1 MTMTSGRSVG
11 SSDPTIRTGLET
23 RPHDRR
29 VGGRGRLVHLV
40 LIAGCVAVIAAGA
53 LTFGAVYPW
62 AFQPLAV
69 AMTVVGAACLLAGRT
84 GRPPLILVATTLAV
98 IAGAVAVQ
106 LVALPVPVLQRISPA
121 ADAFMRA
128 NDLSYQIAPQLH
140 PLSIAPHD
148 TLTGLML
155 FGALALFL
163 LGAARLVSAV
173 GARRIVRPIVIFGA
187 LLALEGIVQYGLTVN
202 DYQPLIYG
210 FWKPENLTRP
220 FGPFV
225 NPNHFAGWML
235 MALPLALAMFY
246 DLLIATMRSAPG
258 GRSGRIELVSSP
270 QFGALV
276 ATAGINLVMALS
288 LIMTRSRSALVA
300 FAIGAL
306 IAAWTI
312 ARRQRT
318 RTAKILVAA
327 SAAALLLGAAAWAG
341 TDALVTKF
349 TEPQGNK
356 SFFARVSAWKDAVR
370 IAHDFPLTG
379 TGLDGFGTAMQQ
391 YQTMSVGHFAEAH
404 NDYLQIAAEG
414 GLLVGVPAIAAL
426 VVFVA
431 AVRRRFREAPKD
443 GSTYWLRVGAVLGLV
458 SIGLQ
463 SLVEFSLQMPG
474 NAALFAL
481 LAAVALH
488 QSPNLTSRASK

>member
-1 MTMTSGRSVG
+1 VNHVSSVVSVG
-11 SSDPTIRTGLET
+11 TSTSRSTSRERADST
-23 RPHDRR
+23 RPRDHVVRR
-29 VGGRGRLVHLV
+29 V
-40 LIAGCVAVIAAGA
+40 LIAGCVGVIAAGA
-53 LTFGAVYPW
+53 LAFGAVYSW
-62 AFQPLAV
+62 AFQPLAI
-69 AMTVVGAACLLAGRT
+69 AMTVVGAACLLAGRM
-84 GRPPLILVATTLAV
+84 GRPPLTSLTIALAA
-98 IAGAVAVQ
+98 IAGAVAIQ

-128 NDLSYQIAPQLH
+128 NDLAYQIAPQSH
-140 PLSIAPHD
+140 PLSIAPRD
-148 TLTGLML
+148 TATGLML
-155 FGALALFL
+155 FGALAVFL
-163 LGAARLVSAV
+163 LGASRAVSMV
-173 GARRIVRPIVIFGA
+173 GARRIVWPVVIFGA
-187 LLALEGIVQYGLTVN
+187 VLALEGIVQYALTEN

-235 MALPLALAMFY
+235 MALPLACATFY
-246 DLLIATMRSAPG
+246 DLLIGTIRSAPG

-276 ATAGINLVMALS
+276 ATAGISLVMALS

-306 IAAWTI
+306 IGAWTI

-327 SAAALLLGAAAWAG
+327 SAVALLLGASWWAG
-341 TDALVTKF
+341 SDALVSKF
-349 TEPQGNK
+349 TEPQGTK
-356 SFFARVSAWKDAVR
+356 SFFSRASAWKDAVR
-370 IAHDFPLTG
+370 IASDFPLTG
-379 TGLDGFGTAMQQ
+379 AGINTFGTAMAQ
-391 YQTMSVGHFAEAH
+391 YQSFAVGHFAEAH

-414 GLLVGVPAIAAL
+414 GLLVSVPALAAL
-426 VVFVA
+426 AIFAA
-431 AVRRRFREAPKD
+431 AVRRRFREAPRD

-481 LAAVALH
+481 LAAIALH
-488 QSPNLTSRASK
+488 QSPNLQPRASH